1 MRITRND
8 LNDVTRTVAHDTW
21 TALND
26 AGEGFA
32 VGNEADEITAIE
44 GLGEL
49 QPGGAADDDVA
60 VYIKDNT
67 ATIVADSNGPWAVEV
82 EIDWNGTTADVEAD
96 TQPCADCGAPAWY
109 CDDDEQWFHVDPA
122 RECFLAEGKARAA

>member
-1 MRITRND
+1 MTTITRND
-8 LNDVTRTVAHDTW
+8 LNDATRTVAHDTW

-32 VGNEADEITAIE
+32 VGSETDEITALE

-49 QPGGAADDDVA
+49 QPGADDVA

-67 ATIVADSNGPWAVEV
+67 ATIVADLYGPWAVEV
-82 EIDWNGTTADVEAD
+82 EL
-96 TQPCADCGAPAWY
+96 
-109 CDDDEQWFHVDPA
+109 A
-122 RECFLAEGKARAA
+122 R

>member
-96 TQPCADCGAPAWY
+96 TQPCADCGASRRPSA
-109 CDDDEQWFHVDPA
+109 
-122 RECFLAEGKARAA
+122 CFT